1 MLIHNL
7 LGPVQFVTWSIKNRF
22 AKERAKLSSKLPIYE
37 VIDVACALK
46 KGLKCLSFFI
56 FRKPQGTK

>member
-46 KGLKCLSFFI
+46 KGLKCLS
-56 FRKPQGTK
+56 